1 MAKIKV
7 KFMNRTTSF
16 SLGALLIY
24 SGIGVLFL
32 LIFWQFAY
40 LMIGKSLDDEDLIA
54 HGDDKFTR
62 TAVNSAERGDITDR
76 EGNILA
82 SDMESYRV
90 ALIIDD
96 DYPNYVYNVD
106 ATASVL
112 NEVLDI
118 DEDEVKE
125 QVEKGREDE
134 RFQVELG
141 REGRDI
147 SYNEKQA
154 LEEAQQD
161 ADSEVSGL
169 YFVSET
175 KRFYPNGNFASHLVG
190 YAEQDEDSGELSGQ
204 MGLERAYDEVLTGAA
219 GATGYT
225 QDVWGYIVPNTQ
237 SQVKAPE
244 DGADIQLTI
253 DSNIQ
258 LYLEDS
264 LDTMEEH
271 FEPEELFAVVA
282 DAETGEILGSGQRPS
297 FNPRTREGFGN
308 SWLNMLYQYSFEP
321 GSTFKVFS
329 LAAAID
335 AGEYDPNAYFESG
348 SYDVGGHT
356 IYDWEPEGWG
366 TITYNEGMQYSSN
379 ALMMILQD
387 RVGDEKMLEYYKDF
401 GFGAS
406 TESEFPGEVSGV
418 IAWDEELQRKTTSF
432 GQTSTVTP
440 IQMIQGM
447 TAILNDGQMKKP
459 YVIESITDPNT
470 DETLYEGGETVV
482 REVISPEAAQ
492 KTQEEINTFVGG
504 SMDRNPQYQ
513 LDDYEVAGKSGTA
526 QVIDPDGG
534 GYMDGPYE
542 FLTSFIGY
550 APKEDPEVIIYYG
563 IKLATKNKADT
574 WDYGVMHGFNPLME
588 RTLKYLEV
596 GGEGG
601 ESKAEVIPVD
611 DYRNMALDDE
621 SLPQQETI
629 RRLVIGEGTE
639 VEDHYP
645 MNGTLLPFDTFFIKT
660 DGEATMPDLRGL
672 SKREAIIFGD
682 FTGVTVNIEG
692 EGYVEDQSVEAGA
705 PLEEGSEIGIT
716 LEPKDPND

>member
-24 SGIGVLFL
+24 LGIGVLFL
-32 LIFWQFAY
+32 LIFCQFSY

-96 DYPNYVYNVD
+96 EYPNHVANVEEV
-106 ATASVL
+106 ASLL
-112 NEVLDI
+112 NEVLDV
-118 DEDEVKE
+118 DEDEVTE
-125 QVEKGREDE
+125 RIENGMEEE

-141 REGRDI
+141 RAGRDI
-147 SYNEKQA
+147 SYNQKQA
-154 LEEAQQD
+154 LEAAQQD
-161 ADSEVSGL
+161 EDSEVSGL

-175 KRFYPNGNFASHLVG
+175 KRFYPNGNFASHLIG
-190 YAEQDEDSGELSGQ
+190 FAEQDEETGDLSGQ
-204 MGLERAYDEVLTGAA
+204 MGLERAYDEELA
-219 GATGYT
+219 GEAGSTGYT
-225 QDVWGYIVPNTQ
+225 QDIWGYVVPNTQ
-237 SQVKAPE
+237 NQVKAPE

-258 LYLEDS
+258 LYVEDS
-264 LDTMEEH
+264 LDTMEDH

-282 DAETGEILGSGQRPS
+282 DAETGEILGYGQRPS

-335 AGEYDPNAYFESG
+335 AGEYDPNATFESG
-348 SYDVGGHT
+348 AFDVDGHT
-356 IYDWEPEGWG
+356 IYDWEPGGWG
-366 TITYNEGMQYSSN
+366 NITYNEGMQYSSN

-387 RVGDEKMLEYYKDF
+387 RVGQERMLQYYEDF
-401 GFGAS
+401 GFGTS
-406 TESEFPGEVSGV
+406 TDSEFPGEVSGV

-459 YVIESITDPNT
+459 YVIDSITDPNT
-470 DETLYEGGETVV
+470 DEVLYQGGESVV

-513 LDDYEVAGKSGTA
+513 LDEYEVAGKSGTA

-550 APKEDPEVIIYYG
+550 APQDDPEVIIYYG
-563 IKLATKNKADT
+563 VKLASKNKADT

-596 GGEGG
+596 GGNDG
-601 ESKAEVIPVD
+601 EYQAEAVAVEDYTGTPVD
-611 DYRNMALDDE
+611 DV
-621 SLPQQETI
+621 LPEKETI
-629 RRLVIGEGTE
+629 RRVVVGEGSE
-639 VEDHYP
+639 VADHYP
-645 MNGTLLPFDTFFIKT
+645 KNDTLLPYDTFFMKT
-660 DGEATMPDLRGL
+660 DGEATMPDLTGL

-692 EGYVEDQSVEAGA
+692 EGYVSGQSVEAGS
-705 PLEEGSEIGIT
+705 PVEEGSEIDIT
-716 LEPKDPND
+716 LKSKDPND